1 MPVMS
6 APLGSVLVK
15 VTVTTGIEAGVV
27 AEAEVAEAR
36 GAEEVDVV
44 AEVADVG
51 AAEEVVEVGRGALE
65 VVEVEMGAAVVL
77 VEVGVDGVEVVVEVV
92 SASEVVGTVA
102 AVSLLGERGL
112 VSSALLT
119 VPVCE
124 SLVVAA
130 V

>member
-27 AEAEVAEAR
+27 TEAEVAEAR

-51 AAEEVVEVGRGALE
+51 AAEEVVEVVRGALE
-65 VVEVEMGAAVVL
+65 VVEVVMGAAVVL
-77 VEVGVDGVEVVVEVV
+77 VEVGVG
-92 SASEVVGTVA
+92 
-102 AVSLLGERGL
+102 
-112 VSSALLT
+112 
-119 VPVCE
+119 
-124 SLVVAA
+124 
-130 V
+130 